1 MPHLIILYLSRF
13 SFRCL
18 DLPYSASRYSIH
30 SFLQASLKCNLT
42 LVKTVLDSA
51 AVSKMPCC
59 LPFDFPILRSR
70 TALEERTR
78 TGEKV
83 EGQWVN
89 LDKTESRDSDFRIIY
104 IEESPNRHD
113 HEVEG
118 TLYERCFAQYGDIW
132 GDE

>member
-1 MPHLIILYLSRF
+1 M
-13 SFRCL
+13 
-18 DLPYSASRYSIH
+18 
-30 SFLQASLKCNLT
+30 
-42 LVKTVLDSA
+42 
-51 AVSKMPCC
+51 
-59 LPFDFPILRSR
+59 
-70 TALEERTR
+70 EERTR

-104 IEESPNRHD
+104 IEESPNRHG